1 MTQVVLVD
9 QQAEQTRVSS
19 AYRIARAISW
29 ICHPLVFVSVSLAV
43 IVWMR
48 LANRVG
54 LSVLLALIIAVVL
67 PIAVLLIRGV
77 RSGRWSDA
85 DVSVRAQRVH
95 FYPRAILLSLGGI
108 ATLWFLRAP
117 AFIVRGALVTLGL
130 LLLAAVFNRSIKIS
144 LHAMFAFYCAV
155 VLFAISGLAGLSAL
169 IAALLVAWS
178 RLQLRRHGVVE
189 VLAGTAMGVL
199 GGVAAAWWP

>member
-1 MTQVVLVD
+1 MTEVALV
-9 QQAEQTRVSS
+9 EQKAGQTPAGA
-19 AYRIARAISW
+19 AYRVARLISW
-29 ICHPLVFVSVSLAV
+29 IGHPLVFVSVSLAI
-43 IVWMR
+43 IVGMR

-117 AFIVRGALVTLGL
+117 GFIVRGALVTLAL
-130 LLLAAVFNRSIKIS
+130 LVLAAIFNRFIKIS
-144 LHAMFAFYCAV
+144 LHAMFSFYCAV
-155 VLFAISGLAGLSAL
+155 VLFAISGLTGLSAL

-178 RLQLRRHGVVE
+178 RIQLRRHGFIE
-189 VLAGTAMGVL
+189 VLAGMAMGVL